1 MVSMLVSAYKSSGL
15 SPDQGY
21 CIVFL
26 AGQEKTQVR
35 LFWASKYY
43 CALGQVKMEVW
54 WSNGQV
60 KLASVVS
67 VAVADNDREQD
78 QAGILPPLP
87 QLLCSDTDTE

>member
-1 MVSMLVSAYKSSGL
+1 
-15 SPDQGY
+15 
-21 CIVFL
+21 
-26 AGQEKTQVR
+26 
-35 LFWASKYY
+35 
-43 CALGQVKMEVW
+43 MEVW